1 MLKYEA
7 IFLDEES
14 IKLIQQLEENKLDR
28 VNDEIHLTLKYKPN
42 DDEVFNEIVGKEFE
56 LYLIGYGNDGTN
68 AGFEVELSDE
78 LKPYY
83 INYDEDE
90 PSKVKIPHITSSL
103 ALDAKAM
110 NTKNLAFNKLPQKYK
125 IKGTF
130 GFWLED
136 EEGNEKLSFE
146 KYTK

>member
-7 IFLDEES
+7 IFLDKES

-56 LYLIGYGNDGTN
+56 LYLIGYGNNGTN

-110 NTKNLAFNKLPQKYK
+110 NTKNLVFNKLPQKYS

>member
-7 IFLDEES
+7 IFLDKDS
-14 IKLIQQLEENKLDR
+14 IKLIQNLETNKLER

-42 DDEVFNEIVGKEFE
+42 DNEIFNEIVGKEFE
-56 LYLIGYGNDGTN
+56 LYLIGYGNDGEN
-68 AGFEVELSDE
+68 AGFEVELSEE

-83 INYDEDE
+83 INYDEDDN
-90 PSKVKIPHITSSL
+90 SKIKIPHITSSL
-103 ALDAKAM
+103 ADNAKAM
-110 NTKNLAFNKLPQKYK
+110 NTKNLVFNKLPKKYK

-136 EEGNEKLSFE
+136 EEGNKTLSFE